1 MHPQSVVRHK
11 HRNLRNLPDKK
22 TKSDKVGEHRWKRD
36 GSKAGKGKKRRVIE
50 NAKQATEEVSSSIHT
65 SWKIYQK
72 CQPQRNTKEVS
83 RIIYESQNAQ
93 TPEA

>member
-1 MHPQSVVRHK
+1 M
-11 HRNLRNLPDKK
+11 
-22 TKSDKVGEHRWKRD
+22 EHD
-36 GSKAGKGKKRRVIE
+36 GSKAGKGKGKGKKRRVIE
-50 NAKQATEEVSSSIHT
+50 NAKQATEEVSSSIHI
-65 SWKIYQK
+65 SWKVYQK